1 VAVTPRSGGHSYAG
15 YSSGSGL
22 VIDVTRMNTV
32 TQVGSGTA
40 RVGAGTRLVD
50 STRASTRTA

>member
-1 VAVTPRSGGHSYAG
+1 
-15 YSSGSGL
+15 
-22 VIDVTRMNTV
+22 MNTV

-50 STRASTRTA
+50 LYAGSTRTA